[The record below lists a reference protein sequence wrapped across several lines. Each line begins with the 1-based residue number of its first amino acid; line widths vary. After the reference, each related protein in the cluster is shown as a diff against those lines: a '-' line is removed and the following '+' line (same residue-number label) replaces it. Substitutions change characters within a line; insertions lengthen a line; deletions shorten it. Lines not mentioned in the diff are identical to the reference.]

1 MNNRGVSAVLGYV
14 LTLAIVTLLIS
25 GLFFAAGN
33 FVENEH
39 DRAVRSELE
48 VVGNRVAADIAAV
61 DRLAL
66 AAGPNGEAELLTDLP
81 PLVAGKSY
89 NIAISPVPGTNTV
102 YFINLTAHDLDVEV
116 EVRVKSNTPV
126 VERTVSGGNI
136 RVVFNGTHVEVKD
149 A

>member
-33 FVENEH
+33 FVETEH
-39 DRAVRSELE
+39 ERAVRSELE

-66 AAGPNGEAELLTDLP
+66 AAGSNGEAELLTDLP

-89 NIAISPVPGTNTV
+89 TIAISPVPDTDTV

-136 RVVFNGTHVEVKD
+136 RVVFNGTHVEVED

>member
-1 MNNRGVSAVLGYV
+1 MTDRGVSAVLGYV
-14 LTLAIVTLLIS
+14 LTLGIVTLLIS

-39 DRAVRSELE
+39 ERAVRSELE

-66 AAGPNGEAELLTDLP
+66 AAGSSGEAELLTDLP
-81 PLVAGKSY
+81 PRVAGKSY
-89 NIAISPVPGTNTV
+89 NIAISSVPATNTV
-102 YFINLTAHDLDVEV
+102 YFINLTAPDLDVGV
-116 EVRVKSNTPV
+116 EVRVKSSTTV
-126 VERTVSGGNI
+126 VERTVSGGDL
-136 RVVFNGTHVEVKD
+136 RVVFNGTHVEVQD